1 MSFSNFITRKD
12 DAKKAVENYNAAKL
26 LYERIVE
33 TIQQYALALFGKR
46 EEVLD
51 EVISLYKDM
60 LQIQD
65 IPEYFLKQI
74 EIQLKEQNIKRIS
87 FDDNHTMHFEK
98 PAGND
103 ESSEA
108 WKYMFGAAAGIGIG
122 SAVAGGSILTA
133 LATTFGIASSGAAI
147 STLSGAAATNAVL
160 AWIGGGAIAAG
171 GGGMALGS
179 TILGLMGPVGWGVAS
194 MSIISGSLWQ
204 RNKNN
209 KIIADYQKVTKEYR
223 HHTDILRNKVSEIN
237 ILYEETDDNLY
248 RLKKYASIRFPKE
261 YSSFSEKE
269 KLEFSKMVSVVLT
282 SLRHLNKAV
291 I

>member
-1 MSFSNFITRKD
+1 MSISNWMTRKD
-12 DAKKAVENYNAAKL
+12 DAKKAVEKYNTAKQ

-33 TIQQYALALFGKR
+33 SIQQYALSLFRKR
-46 EEVLD
+46 EEILD
-51 EVISLYKDM
+51 EIISLYKNM

-65 IPEYFLKQI
+65 IPEYFIKQI
-74 EIQLKEQNIKRIS
+74 EIQLKEQRIKRIS
-87 FDDNHTMHFEK
+87 FSDNHTMHFEK
-98 PAGND
+98 PSSND

-108 WKYMFGAAAGIGIG
+108 WKYMFGAAAGIGVG
-122 SAVAGGSILTA
+122 GAVAGGSILTA

-171 GGGMALGS
+171 GGGIALGS

-194 MSIISGSLWQ
+194 ISIISGGLWQ
-204 RNKNN
+204 RSKNN

-223 HHTDILRNKVSEIN
+223 HHTDIFRNKISEICF
-237 ILYEETDDNLY
+237 LYEETDKNLC
-248 RLKKYASIRFPKE
+248 RLKEYSSICFPKE
-261 YSSFSEKE
+261 YSTFSESE
-269 KLEFSKMVSVVLT
+269 KLEFSKMVSVVLA

-291 I
+291 V